1 MSAPED
7 QRLARLFLRRKD
19 ALDQRH
25 ALIDKAEAEKRNDLT
40 PEEDEEF
47 RALTEQV
54 KKFDE
59 RIAELSEELRGPE
72 GSHETEGAQAARRAT
87 ARNLGS
93 NTGSWATRT
102 ATALRSMA
110 PAESRAV
117 VSGSID
123 VPQLVET
130 NVSAIPYQHRLID
143 LLVNRQTITSNAFT
157 YVRQTVRTNN
167 AAPVADNA
175 LKPTSVFT
183 VTSVEDRLRVIAHL
197 SEAIPLRF
205 FEDDVTNFENWLNKE
220 MSEGVLNALEAQVV
234 SGSGSG
240 ENFTGILE
248 TSGTTA
254 VPFATDMVTTLRK
267 ARTAMQL
274 INERPNAIVLNPA
287 DAEVLDLTRVSTG
300 GAFLIDGYEDDSR
313 SSTSDN
319 VFGSSIDRVVSNSV
333 PAGTAILGDWS
344 QVRLY
349 IRSSIRIDVDAGGAL
364 FTNNQAKL
372 RAEGRYG
379 IGVLRPRAFAIIET
393 VDPTP

>member
-1 MSAPED
+1 
-7 QRLARLFLRRKD
+7 
-19 ALDQRH
+19 
-25 ALIDKAEAEKRNDLT
+25 
-40 PEEDEEF
+40 
-47 RALTEQV
+47 
-54 KKFDE
+54 
-59 RIAELSEELRGPE
+59 
-72 GSHETEGAQAARRAT
+72 
-87 ARNLGS
+87 
-93 NTGSWATRT
+93 
-102 ATALRSMA
+102 MA

-130 NVSAIPYQHRLID
+130 NVSAIPFHHRLID
-143 LLVNRQTITSNAFT
+143 LLVNRQTVTSNAFT

-175 LKPTSVFT
+175 LKPTSTFT

-254 VPFATDMVTTLRK
+254 VAFNTDMVTTLRK

-319 VFGSSIDRVVSNSV
+319 VFGSTIERVVSNSV

-349 IRSSIRIDVDAGGAL
+349 IRSTIRIDVDAGGAL

-379 IGVLRPRAFAIIET
+379 IGVLRPQAFAIIET